1 MSWSDWT
8 VPGIFFHAYQFQAE
22 VAKSV
27 KDAVKVG
34 LIPDLADE
42 GALLAARS
50 QGKPLQCGRKTSG
63 EASPDYDPVP
73 GRLHVTPGVLWVGAH
88 LEPKPDDRSSPVD
101 RVHPGGQL
109 AGDGAPRPLVVL
121 STGHSGGRGAMI
133 GRSCGHR
140 LGRR

>member
-34 LIPDLADE
+34 LIADLADE

-50 QGKPLQCGRKTSG
+50 
-63 EASPDYDPVP
+63 
-73 GRLHVTPGVLWVGAH
+73 
-88 LEPKPDDRSSPVD
+88 
-101 RVHPGGQL
+101 
-109 AGDGAPRPLVVL
+109 
-121 STGHSGGRGAMI
+121 
-133 GRSCGHR
+133 
-140 LGRR
+140 

>member
-1 MSWSDWT
+1 VSWSDWT
-8 VPGIFFHAYQFQAE
+8 VPWIFFHAYQFQAE

-88 LEPKPDDRSSPVD
+88 LEPNWMSGHHPSTEFTRAGSWQVTVLLDRW
-101 RVHPGGQL
+101 L
-109 AGDGAPRPLVVL
+109 FCPRAIAEVAEL
-121 STGHSGGRGAMI
+121 
-133 GRSCGHR
+133 
-140 LGRR
+140 